1 MDKFFQTGSNES
13 QWIAMNMFFWADS
26 LQKPGHRHHPVIAQG
41 RIGQIALSSN
51 GSAPFTPIQAMSSI
65 AALAKLQQRDLAAAS
80 VFTSVLCGMG
90 SHIHWSWVKSP
101 YYFRHLKLGEGLWS
115 CPFEAM
121 ACRRFLEG
129 IQTSHCVEVL
139 HSLSSLELSSRLTV
153 HLTAMLCS
161 ILAPQLHDLRA
172 KEVLVV
178 ARAFSVDRIPDSL
191 WNGAEEPSRWR
202 ERALDHC
209 FQSLR
214 RHEHFLD
221 TSYFTLLPFKLL
233 CCLFA
238 ARHLH
243 YFNLFHNPLQGD
255 LWCLT
260 RRSQKGIKR
269 FRQEGKTRV
278 FAWAT
283 NLSSL
288 RFDYHIFYSGVS
300 RYGRYG
306 GMIHIIVV
314 KCQDIVV
321 VTESCAIEHQMPLR
335 LVSLCPLS
343 FSCLASR
350 MFSQRFPPTKPPGLQ
365 VNLGIFGTR
374 KLEDFLNPMLLAFVE
389 RLKLVAWSVF
399 FCNVTDI
406 PKDWMVNS
414 QEKHGVKVMVAIV
427 VIHCDHFTSGSLFH

>member
-1 MDKFFQTGSNES
+1 
-13 QWIAMNMFFWADS
+13 
-26 LQKPGHRHHPVIAQG
+26 
-41 RIGQIALSSN
+41 
-51 GSAPFTPIQAMSSI
+51 MSSI

-243 YFNLFHNPLQGD
+243 YFNIFQSI
-255 LWCLT
+255 
-260 RRSQKGIKR
+260 SQPTPGG
-269 FRQEGKTRV
+269 F
-278 FAWAT
+278 
-283 NLSSL
+283 
-288 RFDYHIFYSGVS
+288 FDV
-300 RYGRYG
+300 
-306 GMIHIIVV
+306 
-314 KCQDIVV
+314 
-321 VTESCAIEHQMPLR
+321 
-335 LVSLCPLS
+335 
-343 FSCLASR
+343 
-350 MFSQRFPPTKPPGLQ
+350 
-365 VNLGIFGTR
+365 
-374 KLEDFLNPMLLAFVE
+374 
-389 RLKLVAWSVF
+389 
-399 FCNVTDI
+399 
-406 PKDWMVNS
+406 
-414 QEKHGVKVMVAIV
+414 
-427 VIHCDHFTSGSLFH
+427 

>member
-1 MDKFFQTGSNES
+1 MSLCNLIGAFSYFGSGSEDFYVELLTTVTNRTS
-13 QWIAMNMFFWADS
+13 R
-26 LQKPGHRHHPVIAQG
+26 LQPISVQHILTALCRLQGRVAGEKLQGPLDMLCG

-51 GSAPFTPIQAMSSI
+51 TAPFTPIQAMSSI

-101 YYFRHLKLGEGLWS
+101 YYFRHLKLGEGL
-115 CPFEAM
+115 CPFEEM

-233 CCLFA
+233 
-238 ARHLH
+238 R
-243 YFNLFHNPLQGD
+243 
-255 LWCLT
+255 
-260 RRSQKGIKR
+260 
-269 FRQEGKTRV
+269 
-278 FAWAT
+278 
-283 NLSSL
+283 
-288 RFDYHIFYSGVS
+288 
-300 RYGRYG
+300 
-306 GMIHIIVV
+306 
-314 KCQDIVV
+314 
-321 VTESCAIEHQMPLR
+321 
-335 LVSLCPLS
+335 
-343 FSCLASR
+343 
-350 MFSQRFPPTKPPGLQ
+350 LQ
-365 VNLGIFGTR
+365 VEPAQGGNTAGKSSR
-374 KLEDFLNPMLLAFVE
+374 
-389 RLKLVAWSVF
+389 
-399 FCNVTDI
+399 
-406 PKDWMVNS
+406 
-414 QEKHGVKVMVAIV
+414 VKQ
-427 VIHCDHFTSGSLFH
+427 